1 MGVPRVTPGALSRAL
16 GEAYSEGAARWY
28 GAGRWRAGIRVPL
41 VSPWGREVVAHVE
54 TPSPRGIVETLEA
67 VAFSWDELA
76 SMDEDEL
83 LDTLREVGDELL
95 SRADDLAAL
104 VAAEAGMT
112 ASEAADEVA
121 RAADLVEHAAGLG
134 VSEKPQKGV
143 VLAVAPFTSPLATVA
158 ASVAYALVN
167 RMPVIVKLPMKAPL
181 AGLALADILNEVGL
195 GSFAAFLPAP
205 AARAV
210 SLVAPS
216 EPVSAVVSYT
226 SRYAALVL
234 KRASSTKIALLN
246 TMGREAAVVL
256 DDADVD
262 VAASWI
268 AESLSR
274 HSGQAC
280 GSIAWVI
287 ADKSV
292 EGELVDALVSRLEG
306 AEALAPMAS
315 RALIVRATRLVRD
328 AVEKG
333 AVVHGGEWLA
343 RLGEPVRP
351 AVVSRTPKA
360 AEAFYSDVRA
370 PLVFVS
376 RAQGPS
382 EAGRAAAALRGI
394 ATRLNVYTDS
404 IRKLREVDRLAG
416 FGLTSLNRGEAD
428 PVPRDPCLAPGSM
441 PEDPLSAWRPLP
453 RRAAL

>member
-216 EPVSAVVSYT
+216 EPVLAVVSYT
-226 SRYAALVL
+226 SRYAAL
-234 KRASSTKIALLN
+234 
-246 TMGREAAVVL
+246 
-256 DDADVD
+256 
-262 VAASWI
+262 
-268 AESLSR
+268 
-274 HSGQAC
+274 
-280 GSIAWVI
+280 
-287 ADKSV
+287 
-292 EGELVDALVSRLEG
+292 
-306 AEALAPMAS
+306 
-315 RALIVRATRLVRD
+315 
-328 AVEKG
+328 
-333 AVVHGGEWLA
+333 
-343 RLGEPVRP
+343 
-351 AVVSRTPKA
+351 
-360 AEAFYSDVRA
+360 
-370 PLVFVS
+370 
-376 RAQGPS
+376 
-382 EAGRAAAALRGI
+382 
-394 ATRLNVYTDS
+394 
-404 IRKLREVDRLAG
+404 
-416 FGLTSLNRGEAD
+416 
-428 PVPRDPCLAPGSM
+428 
-441 PEDPLSAWRPLP
+441 
-453 RRAAL
+453 